1 MVMNYFLDNVGS
13 FIGGAGLFITII
25 GAVISYRAFLR
36 AGKARDA
43 ASAAE
48 VASNETRA
56 AMTRSLTTVDLERAI
71 ALVQRLKELH
81 RSNKW
86 ETSLEHYQPLRVMLS
101 EIRSRHP
108 CLTAELRQIL
118 DDAIIN
124 VIEIE
129 NAVTMAVTE
138 NVGLG
143 QLRGFDRVLNEV
155 QAQLE
160 GISSSIQAQEG

>member
-1 MVMNYFLDNVGS
+1 MDYFLDNVGS
-13 FIGGAGLFITII
+13 VASVLGLVVTAVGGI
-25 GAVISYRAFLR
+25 ISYLAFRR

-43 ASAAE
+43 AAAAE
-48 VASNETRA
+48 VASKETRA
-56 AMTRSLTTVDLERAI
+56 VMTRSLTTVDLERAI

-81 RSNKW
+81 RANQW
-86 ETSLEHYQPLRVMLS
+86 ATSLEHYQPLRVMLS

-108 CLTAELRQIL
+108 ALTPELCQIL
-118 DDAIIN
+118 DDAILN

-143 QLRGFDRVLNEV
+143 QLRGFDRILNDI

-160 GISSSIQAQEG
+160 GISSSIQSQEG